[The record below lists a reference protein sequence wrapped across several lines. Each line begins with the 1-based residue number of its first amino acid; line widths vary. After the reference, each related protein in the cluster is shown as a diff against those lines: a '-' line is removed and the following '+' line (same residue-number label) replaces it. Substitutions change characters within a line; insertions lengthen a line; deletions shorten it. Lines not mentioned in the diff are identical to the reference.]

1 MPFLQGMWPTQ
12 GWNRISNVSCTG
24 RRVLYHWNHSGI
36 NTTVVM
42 GAGVQLL
49 SWVWGRVQRRLAE
62 PPAALEDAPR
72 PWSVPLGERGP
83 ETQGARAHNLPVW
96 THVPL
101 AGASTSRH
109 HHGAG
114 GPTPSE
120 LLGAQ
125 SRCRGQPGLLSLPFP
140 SILPTA
146 ARRIWH
152 EIASHIIRLL
162 GAAQCRSSC

>member
-1 MPFLQGMWPTQ
+1 MPSSRGCGRPRDGT
-12 GWNRISNVSCTG
+12 RISNVSCTG
-24 RRVLYHWNHSGI
+24 RRVLYHWTHNGI
-36 NTTVVM
+36 NTTVVVS
-42 GAGVQLL
+42 AGVQLL

-62 PPAALEDAPR
+62 PPAALEEAPR
-72 PWSVPLGERGP
+72 PWSVPLGERGA

-120 LLGAQ
+120 LRGPQ
-125 SRCRGQPGLLSLPFP
+125 SRCQGQPGLLSLPFR

-146 ARRIWH
+146 ARWIWH
-152 EIASHIIRLL
+152 EIASHIICLL
-162 GAAQCRSSC
+162 AAAQRRSSC